1 MKKIILFFCLTLVLS
16 SCKILNFGHNIML
29 IEQGMTKNEVLK
41 ILGEPS
47 DRQFHETEE
56 SWRYIDPLA
65 GSTTSTQYYIVWF
78 ENNIVTSLTTYNE
91 PLPNT
96 QNNNSH
102 YDRRNHIDRR

>member
-1 MKKIILFFCLTLVLS
+1 
-16 SCKILNFGHNIML
+16 ML

-47 DRQFHETEE
+47 DRQFEGTEE
-56 SWRYIDPLA
+56 SWRYINSL
-65 GSTTSTQYYIVWF
+65 GGTTTSTQYYIVWF
-78 ENNIVTSLTTYNE
+78 DNNIVTSLTTYNE

-102 YDRRNHIDRR
+102 HPRR

>member
-1 MKKIILFFCLTLVLS
+1 MKKFILFFCLTIILS
-16 SCKILNFGHNIML
+16 SCKVLNFGHNIML

-47 DRQFHETEE
+47 DRQFQGAEE
-56 SWRYIDPLA
+56 SWRYIDPL
-65 GSTTSTQYYIVWF
+65 GGTTTSTQYYIVWF
-78 ENNIVTSLTTYNE
+78 DNNIVTSLTTYNE

-102 YDRRNHIDRR
+102 HPRR